1 MRSPT
6 PLCAF
11 ALLFFAVQLADIAH
25 AAPNPPQDSS
35 GHKAT
40 PPERSQIIWDQGFQ
54 LPPGAHLR
62 FAKVD
67 ETNGADGHMM
77 HYRIYADAAERGLPY
92 VLGVWRV
99 GTDVEALQ
107 VLTETAYVN
116 HKGLLLTNPP
126 NPGQQDADS
135 LNDGSEVE
143 VGVKAAQGE
152 PVRFILHSE
161 DWKTMIGGTLVP
173 FPIAAAD
180 KNCKVSAMLAQ
191 PDGTS
196 VLFYVDGFPP
206 NTVLSAQSA
215 SQGAPQTR
223 KIYTD
228 ANGHGSL
235 FDAPQTKGADSGTLT
250 ETVHTSSC
258 AVSVSVPWSKGAY
271 HPM

>member
-1 MRSPT
+1 MRGST
-6 PLCAF
+6 PLCATTLP
-11 ALLFFAVQLADIAH
+11 LLAMQLAAF
-25 AAPNPPQDSS
+25 AYTAPNPPQVNGS
-35 GHKAT
+35 HKAT
-40 PPERSQIIWDQGFQ
+40 SPERSQLTWDQGFQ

-67 ETNGADGHMM
+67 ETNGPDGHML
-77 HYRIYADAAERGLPY
+77 HYRVFADGAEPGIPY

-99 GTDVEALQ
+99 GTDVEGLQ
-107 VLTETAYVN
+107 ILTETAYVN
-116 HKGLLLTNPP
+116 HKGLLLTNLP

-135 LNDGSEVE
+135 LTDGSEVN

-152 PVRFILHSE
+152 PIRFILRSE

-173 FPIAAAD
+173 FPVSVAD
-180 KNCKVSAMLAQ
+180 KNCTLTAMLAQ

-206 NTVLSAQSA
+206 NSVLTAQSS
-215 SQGAPQTR
+215 SQGAPQDR

-228 ANGHGSL
+228 AKGHGSL
-235 FDAPQTKGADSGTLT
+235 FDTPQTKGASSGTLT
-250 ETVHTSSC
+250 ETVHANGCT
-258 AVSVSVPWSKGAY
+258 VSVSVPWSKGAY

>member
-1 MRSPT
+1 MRRPL
-6 PLCAF
+6 PLCAL
-11 ALLFFAVQLADIAH
+11 ALPFLAVQLADIAH
-25 AAPNPPQDSS
+25 AAPSPPQDNST
-35 GHKAT
+35 HKSAS
-40 PPERSQIIWDQGFQ
+40 PEHSQIIWDQGFQ

-62 FAKVD
+62 FVKSD
-67 ETNGADGHMM
+67 ETNGADGHVM
-77 HYRIYADAAERGLPY
+77 HYRIYADGAERGVPY

-99 GTDVEALQ
+99 GTDVDALQ

-126 NPGQQDADS
+126 NPGQQDADA

-143 VGVKAAQGE
+143 VGIKAAQGE
-152 PVRFILHSE
+152 PVRFLLRSD

-173 FPIAAAD
+173 FPITAAD
-180 KNCKVSAMLAQ
+180 KGCKLTAMLSQ

-206 NTVLSAQSA
+206 NTVLAAQSA
-215 SQGAPQTR
+215 SQGAPQNR

-228 ANGHGSL
+228 TKGHGSL
-235 FDAPQTKGADSGTLT
+235 FDAPQARGADSGTLT
-250 ETVHTSSC
+250 ETVHANGCTV
-258 AVSVSVPWSKGAY
+258 AVSVPWSKGAY